1 MIEVIAEVLEDKK
14 AKDTE
19 IIDIKEL
26 TILADY
32 FIICSGT
39 STRHVKS
46 LADAVEEKLEELGI
60 FKSNK
65 EGYDSAGWIL
75 LDYGDVVVHIFR
87 EEERQYYN
95 IERLWS
101 DGVLVSRERERNVIE

>member
-65 EGYDSAGWIL
+65 EGYDSASWIL
-75 LDYGDVVVHIFR
+75 LDYGDVVVHIFKKKK
-87 EEERQYYN
+87 ES
-95 IERLWS
+95 ITT
-101 DGVLVSRERERNVIE
+101 SRDFGQTACWYPEKEKGT

>member
-1 MIEVIAEVLEDKK
+1 MVEIIAAVLEDKK
-14 AKDTE
+14 AIDTE

-39 STRHVKS
+39 STRHVKA
-46 LADAVEEKLEELGI
+46 LADAVEEKLEELGL

-65 EGYDSAGWIL
+65 EGYNSAGWIL
-75 LDYGDVVVHIFR
+75 LDYGDIVVHIFKQ
-87 EEERQYYN
+87 EERDYYN
-95 IERLWS
+95 IERLWA
-101 DGVLVSRERERNVIE
+101 DGVMVSRERNVIE